1 MRYGALINGALIII
15 GGLTGRLVG
24 RLVTEKIRE
33 TVIKGIGV
41 SVMMMGISGTLSK
54 MFMTESTGI
63 TTEGSIM
70 LVVCMA
76 IGAVIGEAVDIDGGM
91 DRFGEWLKQKTGNA
105 RDNEFV
111 DAFVT
116 TTLIVGVGAMAVM
129 GSIEDG
135 LSGDNTVLI
144 VKSIIDLITVTFL
157 SSALGKGCLFSFIP
171 VTLFEGILTML
182 AGLLSPIMT
191 KQALDALS
199 LVGNSMMVMIGI
211 NMFAEKY
218 FRAGNYL
225 PSLIFAVLWTYLGLP
240 MT

>member
-144 VKSIIDLITVTFL
+144 VKAIIDLITVTFL